1 MKRTIAAVAAAA
13 LAGAS
18 LCLAAIPAGAKPKPP
33 AQDTATIRVVP
44 KWTYQ
49 GGRLAVLTKC
59 AYRQDNGVIRSQLLP
74 QSISL
79 RGGGNV
85 LIDVTSKTRPGKYAI
100 AFWCATKKGQVDAL
114 EMASIK
120 ILKTLPGWS
129 QPSAPPLP
137 KHFKAK
143 VTVQSGP
150 PAAKPRKKAAKPE
163 KGH

>member
-1 MKRTIAAVAAAA
+1 MKRTLAAIAATALASTSIA
-13 LAGAS
+13 LAGA
-18 LCLAAIPAGAKPKPP
+18 PAEARTKPP

-49 GGRLAVLTKC
+49 GGKLAVLTKC
-59 AYRQDNGVIRSQLLP
+59 AYRNDNGTVRSSMLP
-74 QSISL
+74 KPVTLHS
-79 RGGGNV
+79 GGNV
-85 LIDVTSKTRPGKYAI
+85 LIRITKKTNPGKYTI
-100 AFWCATKKGQVDAL
+100 GFWCATKKGLIDAY
-114 EMASIK
+114 EETKVK
-120 ILKTLPGWS
+120 ILKTLPDWK

-150 PAAKPRKKAAKPE
+150 PAAKPKKKAK

>member
-1 MKRTIAAVAAAA
+1 MKRTFAAIAATALASTSIALAAA
-13 LAGAS
+13 
-18 LCLAAIPAGAKPKPP
+18 PAEAKTKPP

-59 AYRQDNGVIRSQLLP
+59 TYRQDNATVWSSMLP
-74 QSISL
+74 KPVTLHGS
-79 RGGGNV
+79 GNV
-85 LIDVTSKTRPGKYAI
+85 LIRVTKKTKPGKYTI
-100 AFWCATKKGQVDAL
+100 AVWCAPKKGLIDAF
-114 EMASIK
+114 EETK
-120 ILKTLPGWS
+120 VRILMTLPGWK
-129 QPSAPPLP
+129 QPSAPSLP

-150 PAAKPRKKAAKPE
+150 PASKHKKKAK